1 MLCPCRP
8 FVSWETQNAVRRR
21 SRWYRGY
28 QALIVM
34 GQSPNCWRPGGFS
47 GSIR

>member
-21 SRWYRGY
+21 PRWCQGYR
-28 QALIVM
+28 AHHVM
-34 GQSPNCWRPGGFS
+34 DQSPNFWRPGGFS